1 MGRTPV
7 GGHTKEAGVSVR
19 WDGMYGRL
27 RYCLRIKRRP
37 RTVAGYLRLLWEDF
51 VIHLLFEGGEVCQD
65 CGRRYPLW
73 HADYDENLWERVIGH
88 GGGLLC
94 PSCFARRAAEAGISV
109 EFVAVEWQ
117 R

>member
-1 MGRTPV
+1 
-7 GGHTKEAGVSVR
+7 
-19 WDGMYGRL
+19 MYRRL

-37 RTVAGYLRLLWEDF
+37 RSVAGYLRLLWEDA
-51 VIHLLFEGGEVCQD
+51 IHVLFEGGEVCQD

-73 HADYDENLWERVIGH
+73 HADRDTRLWERVIGH

-94 PSCFARRAAEAGISV
+94 PSCFDRRATEAGVSV
-109 EFVAVEWQ
+109 EFIAVEWQ